1 MGECR
6 AKSSSFFISTIKY
19 LIFNIFRYVHH
30 SVTSLFKG
38 GGLDFAQDRKFN
50 FFLSPGGEV

>member
-6 AKSSSFFISTIKY
+6 AKS
-19 LIFNIFRYVHH
+19 
-30 SVTSLFKG
+30 FKG

>member
-1 MGECR
+1 MC
-6 AKSSSFFISTIKY
+6 TD
-19 LIFNIFRYVHH
+19 

-50 FFLSPGGEV
+50 FFLSPGAEV